1 MYAQQKNEKE
11 GTKKLVNTQE
21 AKQEEPQKLAA
32 LVFNF
37 FPTAF

>member
-1 MYAQQKNEKE
+1 MHSRRTKKKE
-11 GTKKLVNTQE
+11 QKKLVNTQE
-21 AKQEEPQKLAA
+21 AKEEEPQKLAA